1 MVRWWSLSV
10 FVAVAA
16 VLFGFD
22 GISAGP
28 HAIGRILLVGTLAL
42 VTPVVAP
49 VLASIV
55 ARRTEAS
62 R

>member
-10 FVAVAA
+10 VVAMAA

-28 HAIGRILLVGTLAL
+28 RAVGRIVLVGSLAL
-42 VTPVVAP
+42 AAAVLPGLVV
-49 VLASIV
+49 
-55 ARRTEAS
+55 RRTEAS